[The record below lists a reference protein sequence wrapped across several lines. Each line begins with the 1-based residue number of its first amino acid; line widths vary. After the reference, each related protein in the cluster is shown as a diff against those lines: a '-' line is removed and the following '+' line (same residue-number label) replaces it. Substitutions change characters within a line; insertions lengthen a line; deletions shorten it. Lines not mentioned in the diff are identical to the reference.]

1 MRKVSKY
8 IIIITSVF
16 FSSLTLANESIYYI
30 DMDYIMNNSLAGKSI
45 IKQLADQ
52 SKTNSDNFKKTEANL
67 KKEETKLINQ
77 KNVLEKKEFEE
88 KAQLF
93 AKKIEK
99 FKEELQV
106 TQNTFSKKKI
116 EAQKKL
122 VEQITPILADYSQK
136 NKISYIIPKQNI
148 IIGKTALD
156 LTNKIVT
163 ILNDKIK
170 SIKVK

>member
-77 KNVLEKKEFEE
+77 KNVLEKKEF
-88 KAQLF
+88 

-148 IIGKTALD
+148 IIGKTELD